1 MNLTNKTI
9 LITGA
14 SDGIGKATAIRLAKE
29 TTNLILLGRDIDKL
43 EQTKEECIKQGA
55 VEVITYAFD
64 LANALELKTNSETIK
79 HRHKDISIVLNI
91 AGIWQKMGELD
102 TLDNEKIDYILN
114 TNLNGLIKLTNTL
127 LPNLREQKEAAIIN
141 ISSRSG
147 YSAQSGQSV
156 YTASKY
162 GVKGFTE
169 VLYQDLKETN
179 IRVAGI
185 YQGGTNTQ
193 MFNKAGDIKT
203 EEKLKTFI
211 PTEEIAEIIV
221 FMLTRNNNCWL
232 PEVKIE
238 NK

>member
-1 MNLTNKTI
+1 MELHNKTI

-29 TTNLILLGRDIDKL
+29 KTHLILLGRNNERL
-43 EQTKEECIKQGA
+43 TQTKEECLKSGA
-55 VEVITYAFD
+55 LEVTTYAFD
-64 LANALELKTNSETIK
+64 LADKNELKNSAETITQN
-79 HRHKDISIVLNI
+79 HKDINVLLNI
-91 AGIWQKMGELD
+91 AGIWQKVGDLD
-102 TLDNEKIDYILN
+102 TLTHDQIDYILN

-127 LPNLREQKEAAIIN
+127 LPNLRTQQDAAIIN

-162 GVKGFTE
+162 GVKGFTK
-169 VLYQDLKETN
+169 VLCQDLKDTN
-179 IRVAGI
+179 VRVAGI

-211 PTEEIAEIIV
+211 PTEELAEVIV
-221 FMLTRNNNCWL
+221 FMLTRGNNCWL
-232 PEVKIE
+232 PEVKVE

>member
-1 MNLTNKTI
+1 MELKNKKI

-14 SDGIGKATAIRLAKE
+14 SDGIGKATALRLAKE
-29 TTNLILLGRDIDKL
+29 NTYLILLGRDKEKL
-43 EQTKEECIKQGA
+43 EQIKEECIKQGA
-55 VEVITYAFD
+55 LETTTYAFD
-64 LANALELKTNSETIK
+64 LADADDLETKAEKIK
-79 HRHKDISIVLNI
+79 KQHKDINVLLNI
-91 AGIWQKMGELD
+91 AGIWQKTGELD
-102 TLDNEKIDYILN
+102 TLTHTQIDYILN

-127 LPNLREQKEAAIIN
+127 LPNLRVQHEAAIIN

-169 VLYQDLKETN
+169 VLYQDLKDTN
-179 IRVAGI
+179 VRVAGV

-211 PTEEIAEIIV
+211 PTEELAEVII
-221 FMLTRNNNCWL
+221 FMLTRGNNCWL
-232 PEVKIE
+232 PEIKVE